1 MRRALA
7 LAEKGRD
14 TVAPNP
20 MVGAVVVR
28 DGEVVGEGYHREA
41 GQAHAE
47 VLALRV
53 AGDRARGATLY
64 VNLEPCCH
72 VEKRTPPCT
81 EAIVRAGVARVVVS
95 MRDPNPR
102 VFGRGLERLAEQHVE
117 VSEGLFS
124 SRAFEQNRGFSS
136 LIRQG
141 RPYVTLKG
149 AMSLDGKIATA
160 TGDSQWI
167 SGQSSL
173 AYAHR
178 LRRDHDAILVGIS
191 TATKDDPRLT
201 NRLPGSRNHQ
211 PVRVILDSTG
221 RLPPDSRLFS
231 EEGGGACLSCGG
243 TPGPGRGPSPAG
255 EERGTDLRS
264 GRGTSGGDRPRGSSF
279 GPGRRGPP
287 DGFGGRRIEGQ
298 RLLPR
303 GGAGGPDPGGSG
315 PPPDRG
321 SRCHRVAG
329 GILASDPVP
338 GPETSGLFGPP
349 KAGGRPSRR
358 GGSLGARLSSRDRG
372 ALTGKMTT
380 GGQPPPHE
388 RSGIGCFPELLKPQ
402 ARYWHRSAS
411 REAVWESAGCPLPG
425 SLRPENPWP
434 STGPA

>member
-1 MRRALA
+1 MQRALA

-167 SGQSSL
+167 SGQSALS
-173 AYAHR
+173 YAHR

-231 EEGGGACLSCGG
+231 EKGGGPVFLVAGPRAPDAALRRLEKSGARIFALEEERPGEIDLRALLSVLAGEGLLTVLVEGGSRVNASFLAAGLVDRIRVVLAPLLIGGADAIGWLG
-243 TPGPGRGPSPAG
+243 
-255 EERGTDLRS
+255 
-264 GRGTSGGDRPRGSSF
+264 GSSPPTLSRARRLPAF
-279 GPGRRGPP
+279 SVLRRLGDDLLVGADLWGP
-287 DGFGGRRIEGQ
+287 DS
-298 RLLPR
+298 LPGTE
-303 GGAGGPDPGGSG
+303 GGAS
-315 PPPDRG
+315 
-321 SRCHRVAG
+321 
-329 GILASDPVP
+329 
-338 GPETSGLFGPP
+338 
-349 KAGGRPSRR
+349 
-358 GGSLGARLSSRDRG
+358 
-372 ALTGKMTT
+372 TGDMTT
-380 GGQPPPHE
+380 GGQPPH
-388 RSGIGCFPELLKPQ
+388 
-402 ARYWHRSAS
+402 
-411 REAVWESAGCPLPG
+411 
-425 SLRPENPWP
+425 
-434 STGPA
+434 T

>member
-1 MRRALA
+1 MQRALA

-124 SRAFEQNRGFSS
+124 ARAFEQNRGFSS

-231 EEGGGACLSCGG
+231 EEGGGPVFLAAGPRAPDAALRRLEKSGARIFVLEEERPGEIDLAGLLSVL
-243 TPGPGRGPSPAG
+243 AG
-255 EERGTDLRS
+255 EGLLTVLVE
-264 GRGTSGGDRPRGSSF
+264 GGSRVNASFLAAGLVDRIRVVLAPLLIGGADAIGWLGGSS
-279 GPGRRGPP
+279 PPTLSRARRLPA
-287 DGFGGRRIEGQ
+287 FSVLRRLGDD
-298 RLLPR
+298 LLV
-303 GGAGGPDPGGSG
+303 GADLWGPDS
-315 PPPDRG
+315 
-321 SRCHRVAG
+321 
-329 GILASDPVP
+329 
-338 GPETSGLFGPP
+338 
-349 KAGGRPSRR
+349 
-358 GGSLGARLSSRDRG
+358 
-372 ALTGKMTT
+372 
-380 GGQPPPHE
+380 
-388 RSGIGCFPELLKPQ
+388 
-402 ARYWHRSAS
+402 
-411 REAVWESAGCPLPG
+411 LPG
-425 SLRPENPWP
+425 TEGL
-434 STGPA
+434 